1 MSRSFAE
8 FHQKPD
14 FANQVITQ
22 INREPAHTRW
32 QAWPGETEALAGQDS
47 PNRICLDGTWDFAFY
62 ERIDQLPASLPAADL
77 DWQAIRVPGNWE
89 LQGFGKPVYTNVLY
103 PFKPDIDQ
111 PYLTRPFA
119 EKSSDIMEQYTPPHI
134 PAENACAIYRR
145 SFDWQPRQADEQVF
159 LQFDGVEAAFYLY
172 VNDRPV
178 GYSQDSKLAATF
190 AIRDALRPGQNTVT
204 VVVLRFCDG
213 TWLEDQDYFH
223 LSGIYRSVWLIR
235 KPPHY
240 IRDYKIDAVPD
251 QAGGGQL
258 SARCFVNR
266 RDGFADQHVRL
277 SVYAPDGSCCQVAER
292 PIGLASP
299 IYGMG
304 SGWFNKKQRPLPQAA
319 SFQLRLERIE
329 TWSCDKPVLYTVV
342 LALVESS
349 GQVVDC
355 ESSRIGF
362 RNIEITDHVIRLN
375 GKRVIFRGVNRHE
388 HAWPTGRTISTEHM
402 VKEIK
407 LMKQLNF
414 NAVRTS
420 HYPDDDRWYDLCDQY
435 GLLVVCET
443 NLETHGTAGMLT
455 NDPEWA
461 EAMLERARRMV
472 LQHKNHPSIVSWS
485 LGNES
490 GYGPGHAAMAN
501 WIREYDPTRLVQYE
515 NNDPGPLAS
524 DIKCTMYP
532 PMERLLQ
539 MIADHRD
546 QRPIVLVEYAYQ
558 IANTTGAF
566 EQFQQLTEKYE
577 IFQGGFI
584 WDWQDKCLP
593 VKTGDGHVFFGIG
606 GDFGEDLVDWVVPPY
621 MCANGVVLPDLT
633 PKPCAAEFKQGQA
646 PILISPLS
654 LEQGLFTVKNRTIDL
669 PTDQFCFRYSLQQDG
684 LAVADGDC
692 QPIDPAG
699 LSQQELSQLLD
710 SGGDSPVGRPLDLA
724 ADEQLILLKLGDLR
738 RKHMAAEAEWQL
750 NFHVSLAVDQLW
762 AAAGHPVALIQ
773 FELARDWTADQALPQ
788 SPAKASPTSL
798 VIGQDEQLLNIIGR
812 DFKISF
818 DKKAAMLASCV
829 RKGQIYWQS
838 GGREQL
844 VRGRSGLQLEDRWW
858 GDIQTQWSDFMP
870 GQLNRQKISMEMLG
884 KVDPF
889 KPDQLIAVDVVCRT
903 RLTGKKGGAD
913 TEIRY
918 TVNADGQLDISCSCQ
933 PHGNWTSLP
942 RAGLEWILPQEF
954 NQLRWYGRGP
964 GESYPDRKL
973 AAPLGQ
979 YAATV
984 SETHFPFIP
993 VSFNGS
999 HCDTR
1004 WLEISDQ
1011 QGHTLQISGDL
1022 FAFTAH
1028 DYSVEDTWNTLHD
1041 HLLARR
1047 PQVWLTLDGGQSGI
1061 GGDMAWSTQISQRHL
1076 LPAKP
1081 VRFAL
1086 SLRML

>member
-1 MSRSFAE
+1 MPRSFAE

-14 FANQVITQ
+14 YVNQFVTQ

-32 QAWPGETEALAGQDS
+32 QAWPGEAEALAAQES
-47 PNRICLDGTWDFAFY
+47 PNRICLDGGWDFAYY
-62 ERIDQLPASLPAADL
+62 EDPEKLPPNLPAADIE
-77 DWQAIRVPGNWE
+77 WQTIQVPGNWE

-103 PFKPDIDQ
+103 PFKPDVDQ
-111 PYLTRPFA
+111 QYLTRPYQD
-119 EKSSDIMEQYTPPHI
+119 KPSDITQQYTPPFI
-134 PAENACAIYRR
+134 PAENACAVYRR
-145 SFDWQPRQADEQVF
+145 SFDWQPQQGENQVF

-172 VNDRPV
+172 LNDRPI

-190 AIRDALRPGQNTVT
+190 DISDSLQPGKNTIT
-204 VVVLRFCDG
+204 AVVLRFCDG

-235 KPPHY
+235 KPKHY

-251 QAGGGQL
+251 QTGGGQL

-266 RDGFADQHVRL
+266 RAGFADHRVRL
-277 SVYAPDGSCCQVAER
+277 SVYTPDGSCCLTADR
-292 PIGLASP
+292 PIDLTSP

-304 SGWFNKKQRPLPQAA
+304 SGWFNKDQRPLPQTA
-319 SFQLRLERIE
+319 SFQLQLDRVE
-329 TWSCDKPVLYTVV
+329 TWSCDKPVLYTVI
-342 LALVESS
+342 LALIDSD
-349 GQVVDC
+349 GQVIDC

-362 RNIEITDHVIRLN
+362 RKIEIANHVIRLN
-375 GKRVIFRGVNRHE
+375 GKRVIFRGVNRHD

-402 VKEIK
+402 VNEIK

-420 HYPDDDRWYDLCDQY
+420 HYPDDDRWYELCDQY

-455 NDPEWA
+455 NDPDWA

-515 NNDPGPLAS
+515 NNDPGPLTS

-539 MIADHRD
+539 MIADNRD
-546 QRPIVLVEYAYQ
+546 RRPIVLVEYAYQ
-558 IANTTGAF
+558 ITNTTGAF
-566 EQFQQLTEKYE
+566 EQFMQLTEKYE
-577 IFQGGFI
+577 VFQGGFI

-593 VKTGDGHVFFGIG
+593 AQTEDGQIYFGIG

-646 PILISPLS
+646 PILVSPLS
-654 LEQGLFTVKNRTIDL
+654 LESGLFTVKNRTIDL
-669 PTDQFCFRYSLQQDG
+669 PTDFYRFSYVLQKDG
-684 LAVADGDC
+684 QAVDSGEC
-692 QPIDPAG
+692 QLIDPAG
-699 LSQQELSQLLD
+699 LTPQELSRQLESRD
-710 SGGDSPVGRPLDLA
+710 DSPVGKPLDLA
-724 ADEQLILLKLGDLR
+724 PGEQLIMLNLGDLR
-738 RKHMAAEAEWQL
+738 QKYRSAEAEWQI
-750 NFHVSLAVDQLW
+750 NIEVKLALDQLW
-762 AAAGHPVALIQ
+762 AAAGHSVALIQ
-773 FELARDWTADQALPQ
+773 FELERDWTADRALPRKPDQ
-788 SPAKASPTSL
+788 ASPTSL

-818 DKKAAMLASCV
+818 NKKEAMLAACV
-829 RKGQIYWQS
+829 RKGQVYWQS
-838 GGREQL
+838 GGKEQL
-844 VRGRSGLQLEDRWW
+844 MRGRSGLQLEERWW

-870 GQLNRQKISMEMLG
+870 GRLNRQKISMDMLG
-884 KVDPF
+884 KVDPL
-889 KPDQLIAVDVVCRT
+889 KPDQLIAVDVICRT
-903 RLTGKKGGAD
+903 RLTGAKGGAD

-918 TVNADGQLDISCSCQ
+918 TVNADGQLDISCSFLPQ
-933 PHGNWTSLP
+933 GNWSSLP
-942 RAGLEWILPQEF
+942 RAGLEWLLPQGF

-964 GESYPDRKL
+964 GESYADRKL

-979 YAATV
+979 YETTV
-984 SETHFPFIP
+984 AKTHFPFVP

-1004 WLEISDQ
+1004 WLQISDDH
-1011 QGHTLQISGDL
+1011 GHTLQISGDR

-1028 DYSVEDTWNTLHD
+1028 HYSVEDTWNTLHE
-1041 HLLARR
+1041 HQLQHR
-1047 PQVWLTLDGGQSGI
+1047 PQVWLNLDGGQSGI
-1061 GGDMAWSTQISQRHL
+1061 GGDMAWSTQISRQHL
-1076 LPAKP
+1076 LAAGPI
-1081 VRFAL
+1081 RFAL
-1086 SLRML
+1086 SLRMQ